1 MSYRDLDGYDPH
13 EPVPEPPEAPERAPR
28 RRSGRAWAYGIGAGL
43 LVLAAAFRFG
53 GVTDDEAP
61 APESAA
67 SQPVAPSS
75 SAAEPSTPSSSPSET
90 PTTQEKKPDPRAAR
104 RAAEAFL
111 AEWVKRDR
119 SPEEWHAKVAPLAT
133 STFGNALAMVNPANV
148 PATTVERAEVET
160 VTATSGEVIATTDGP
175 SVRVLMERAGGEW
188 LVSSIE
194 PVRQDEQD
202 AGEAA

>member
-13 EPVPEPPEAPERAPR
+13 EPMPEPPEAPARAPR
-28 RRSGRAWAYGIGAGL
+28 RRSGKGWAYGIAGL
-43 LVLAAAFRFG
+43 LVLAATFRLG
-53 GVTDDEAP
+53 AMSDDEAP
-61 APESAA
+61 VPESAA

-75 SAAEPSTPSSSPSET
+75 SAVEPVAPSSSPSET

-104 RAAEAFL
+104 RAAKAFL

-119 SPEEWHAKVAPLAT
+119 SPDDWHAKVAPLAT

-148 PATTVERAEVET
+148 PATKVERVQVET
-160 VTATSGEVIATTDGP
+160 ITTTSGEVIATTDGP
-175 SVRVLMERAGGEW
+175 TVRLLMERAGGQW